1 MVQVNILGYT
11 DPVELLE
18 ALEKAD
24 VGFLNDFYEEIGGH
38 EEELDKELEDEFC
51 KQCKA
56 YQCNYCSVYAIQ
68 TKYLDVD

>member
-1 MVQVNILGYT
+1 MNILGIREPQKLL
-11 DPVELLE
+11 DKLLE
-18 ALEKAD
+18 GEMS
-24 VGFLNDFYEEIGGH
+24 FLLDFYGEIGGH
-38 EEELDKELEDEFC
+38 EEELNKELEDEFC